1 MTHPARLA
9 TLRQKDF
16 YSVDE
21 LAPLQLPDLPRAK
34 RSLEDHAR
42 RFWRSKPG
50 LVRIA
55 PRKTR
60 PAFEYHVSL
69 LPEAAQLRLALLS
82 QSFANDDVD
91 HKAEERRHLWERFEA
106 LPLHQQH
113 VCENRLQALVYFHQ
127 LVDEGVRTK
136 AATAMVCQR
145 ASILPSTLY
154 QWRRMVDGHQRA
166 DWLAALAPAW
176 RREGVTANCH
186 PDAWETLKSDFLRSE
201 KPGFS
206 ACYRRVI
213 KLADKKGWAP
223 IPSERTLRRRLDQ
236 EVPASVQTLAR
247 EGRDRLKALYPPQRR
262 SRADL
267 TAMQA
272 VNMDGHR
279 FDVFIR
285 LEDGSITRLY
295 LITLQD
301 LYSGKILAW
310 RLSES
315 ENKETVRLAIGDM
328 VERYGIPDR
337 ITLDNGR
344 AFTSK
349 WISGGA
355 AHRYRFKIRDEDP
368 SGLLTTLGIELSFAK
383 PYSGQSKPIE
393 RAFRD
398 LAEEIARHP
407 LCAGAY
413 TGNRPEAKPANYGER
428 AVPITEFKAHVDREI
443 AGHNARAGR
452 RGGSCHGRSFDQ
464 TFADSLAD
472 PGTVVR
478 KASSAQRALWLLA
491 SEAYRARR
499 PNGEIHLHGNRFWAP
514 ELVAYAGQK
523 IVIRFDPD
531 HLQRD
536 LRVYDLSN
544 RLICEARCIEDSGFY
559 DADAA
564 RAHAKARGDYQK
576 AVQAE
581 RLAHQRLTAGQLAD
595 LYAQIDAPDGT
606 PKATTKVVRLAL
618 PGRKAGQ
625 ADGNAETPGR
635 PAGSLID
642 NRTFETSFSRA
653 LDRLAGEPATID
665 FPKGDR
671 RRL

>member
-1 MTHPARLA
+1 MSPALSLYAIRK
-9 TLRQKDF
+9 KDF

-21 LAPLQLPDLPRAK
+21 LAALRLPDLPTTK
-34 RSLEDHAR
+34 RSLDDHAR
-42 RFWRSKPG
+42 RHWRSNPH
-50 LVRIA
+50 LIRIA
-55 PRKTR
+55 ARKTR

-82 QSFANDDVD
+82 ASFANDDID
-91 HKAEERRHLWERFEA
+91 HRGEERRRLWTRFEA
-106 LPLHQQH
+106 LPSQH
-113 VCENRLQALVYFHQ
+113 KQVCQARFETLLFFYQ
-127 LVDEGVRTK
+127 MVDEGVSAR
-136 AATAMVCQR
+136 AATAMACER
-145 ASILPSTLY
+145 ASIEPSTLY
-154 QWRRMVDGHQRA
+154 QWRRLVDGHARA
-166 DWLAALAPAW
+166 DWLAALAPSW
-176 RREGVTANCH
+176 RSEGAAAECH
-186 PDAWETLKSDFLRSE
+186 PDAWETLKSDFLRPE

-206 ACYRRVI
+206 ACYRRMI
-213 KLADKKGWAP
+213 KLADKKGWRP
-223 IPSERTLRRRLDQ
+223 VPCERTLRRRLDQ

-279 FDVFIR
+279 LDVFVR
-285 LEDGSITRLY
+285 LHDGSITRLY
-295 LITLQD
+295 LVALQD
-301 LYSGKILAW
+301 LYSGKFLAW

-344 AFTSK
+344 AFSSK
-349 WISGGA
+349 WISGGTP
-355 AHRYRFKIRDEDP
+355 HRYRFKIRDEDP
-368 SGLLTTLGIELSFAK
+368 SGLLTTLGIEPLFTK

-398 LAEEIARHP
+398 LTEDIARHP

-428 AVPITEFKAHVDREI
+428 AVPLSEFIAHVDRQITEQ
-443 AGHNARAGR
+443 NARSGR
-452 RGGSCHGRSFDQ
+452 RGGNCRGRSFDQ

-536 LRVYDLSN
+536 LRVYDLAN

-595 LYAQIDAPDGT
+595 LYAQIDASEEAPVT
-606 PKATTKVVRLAL
+606 TTKVVRLAL

-625 ADGNAETPGR
+625 ADGIAETCGR
-635 PAGSLID
+635 PAASLID
-642 NRTFETSFSRA
+642 YRTFETSFSRA